1 MIKEIKISFEKT
13 IKRIEVPQSYKIL
26 YNYLLGSFFHN
37 KPSCFSLVYYDK
49 DGDCIDISNEDDYQ
63 GAVYYMSKNNI
74 DLLRCFINFH
84 VKENNV
90 KKENNVDTQDSNPK
104 SKSDFHFIS
113 FLNDFL
119 KFAHEN
125 YIRIDLQNR
134 KYEKS
139 LSIFRMQRNKHLMS
153 QATPR
158 KLEKAKLIYEW
169 LKAARI
175 RLKYKKFDNYSGHF
189 ISSIEGY
196 NKIRIRYIFNN
207 SADTRDSKSKTV
219 NILAESY
226 DVMWEFEYGVEKMFN
241 FLCYLCENFM
251 NLSLNRCYRLSD
263 F

>member
-26 YNYLLGSFFHN
+26 YNYLLGAFFQN
-37 KPSCFSLVYYDK
+37 KPCSFSIVYYDK
-49 DGDCIDISNEDDYQ
+49 EGDCINISNEDDYQ
-63 GAVYYMSKNNI
+63 GAVYYMSRNNI
-74 DLLRCFINFH
+74 DLLRCFLYFH

-90 KKENNVDTQDSNPK
+90 KKENNVVNEDSDSK

-125 YIRIDLQNR
+125 YIRIDLQNM
-134 KYEKS
+134 KYEKRINN
-139 LSIFRMQRNKHLMS
+139 LSMLRNKHLLS

-175 RLKYKKFDNYSGHF
+175 KLKYKKFNNYSGHF

-207 SADTRDSKSKTV
+207 SADLRDSKSKTV
-219 NILAESY
+219 NILSESY
-226 DVMWEFEYGVEKMFN
+226 DVKWEFEYGVEKMYN

-251 NLSLNRCYRLSD
+251 NLSLNRSYSLSD